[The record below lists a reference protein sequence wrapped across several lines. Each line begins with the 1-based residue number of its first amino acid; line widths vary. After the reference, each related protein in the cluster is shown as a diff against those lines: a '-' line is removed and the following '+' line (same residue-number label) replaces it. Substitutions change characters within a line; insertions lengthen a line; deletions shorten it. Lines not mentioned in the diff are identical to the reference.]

1 MYKTTLV
8 ELINSYSSARL
19 TNDRRLMEFAGN
31 ELSAAISQLPIPDS
45 PEPEVTEE
53 LDSAPSSVEPEI
65 VQTDT

>member
-31 ELSAAISQLPIPDS
+31 ELSTTISQLPILDA

-65 VQTDT
+65 VQSDM

>member
-31 ELSAAISQLPIPDS
+31 ELSTAISQLPILDA

-65 VQTDT
+65 VQSDM